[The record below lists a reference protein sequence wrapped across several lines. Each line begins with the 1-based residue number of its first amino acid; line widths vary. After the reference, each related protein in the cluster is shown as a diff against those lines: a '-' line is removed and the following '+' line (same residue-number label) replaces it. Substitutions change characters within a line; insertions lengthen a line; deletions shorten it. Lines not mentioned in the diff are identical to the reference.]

1 VKRPLDSPSDGG
13 PGPLKAAAAGAASVS
28 VLAAG
33 RLSAA
38 EPSQKLAAALE
49 KLPEKAI
56 EGGRQVCKELLAGG
70 RSVVQELISLVG
82 DEFGDPAGVKPKYAL
97 HGLVMYA
104 SRPKADDERKM
115 VAETLAAE
123 LKPDRSPELQAFIA
137 RQLQWCG
144 RAEEVPALARLL
156 TGERLCEPAAQAL
169 LAIGGKEATAALR
182 KALGGATGKRRV
194 TIVKA
199 LGRLRDASSARAVR
213 KDAGSND
220 RNLRLVALYALGNMP
235 DPAAIPIELDA
246 ADVKGRFERSQ
257 AVDASL
263 RLARRLAAEGN
274 TEDAEKICRHF
285 LSTRKA
291 PEDVHDRCAALHDL
305 AMSAGVKAV
314 DDVMAALNS
323 KELKYLVPAARTA
336 VKLARL
342 IRKDHRAEA
351 EKLLK
356 EVLKATGEK
365 AVLQEAEVLLGKAGA

>member
-1 VKRPLDSPSDGG
+1 MKRPLDSPSDGG
-13 PGPLKAAAAGAASVS
+13 PGPLKVAAAGAASVS
-28 VLAAG
+28 ALAAG

-38 EPSQKLAAALE
+38 EPSQKLTAAFE
-49 KLPEKAI
+49 KLPQKAI
-56 EGGRQVCKELLAGG
+56 EDGRQICKELLAGG
-70 RSVVQELISLVG
+70 PAVVRELIGLVG

-123 LKPDRSPELQAFIA
+123 LKPDRSPELQAFLA

-144 RAEEVPALARLL
+144 RAEEVPAIARLL
-156 TGERLCEPAAQAL
+156 GDERLCEPATQAL
-169 LAIGGKEATAALR
+169 LAIGGKEAAAALR
-182 KALGGATGKRRV
+182 GALGGAQGRRRV

-199 LGRLRDASSARAVR
+199 LGRLRDRQSAPAAR
-213 KDAGSND
+213 KAAGDANHD
-220 RNLRLVALYALGNMP
+220 LRLVALYALGNIG
-235 DPAAIPIELDA
+235 DGKGIDIVLDA

-263 RLARRLAAEGN
+263 LLGRRLAAEGD
-274 TEDAEKICRHF
+274 TKGAERICRHF
-285 LSTRKA
+285 LTTRTA

-305 AMSAGVKAV
+305 AMSAGAKAV

-342 IRKDHRAEA
+342 IRKDHEAEA
-351 EKLLK
+351 HRLLK

-365 AVLQEAEVLLGKAGA
+365 AVLQEAETLLGKAGA

>member
-1 VKRPLDSPSDGG
+1 MKRSLDSPSDGG
-13 PGPLKAAAAGAASVS
+13 RGPLKAAAAGAASVS
-28 VLAAG
+28 ALAAG

-56 EGGRQVCKELLAGG
+56 EDGRQVCKELLAGG
-70 RSVVQELISLVG
+70 PAVVRELIELVG

-104 SRPKADDERKM
+104 SRPKADEERNM

-123 LKPDRSPELQAFIA
+123 LKPDRSGELQAFIA

-144 RAEEVPALARLL
+144 RAAEVPALARLL
-156 TGERLCEPAAQAL
+156 TDDRLCEPATQAL

-182 KALGGATGKRRV
+182 KALPGATGKRRV

-199 LGRLRDASSARAVR
+199 LGRLRDASSAPAVR
-213 KDAGSND
+213 KDSGSED

-235 DPAAIPIELDA
+235 DPAAIAIELDA

-263 RLARRLAAEGN
+263 LLGRRLAAEGN
-274 TEDAEKICRHF
+274 RKDAEKICRRF
-285 LSTRKA
+285 LTGRKE
-291 PEDVHDRCAALHDL
+291 PQDVHDRCAALHDL
-305 AMSAGVKAV
+305 AMTAGADAV

-323 KELKYLVPAARTA
+323 KEVKYLVPAARTA

-365 AVLQEAEVLLGKAGA
+365 AVLQEAETLLGKAGA

>member
-1 VKRPLDSPSDGG
+1 VKRSPDSSSDGG
-13 PGPLKAAAAGAASVS
+13 GGPRKPAAVGAASVS
-28 VLAAG
+28 ALAAG
-33 RLSAA
+33 PLPAA
-38 EPSQKLAAALE
+38 EPSAKLAAALD
-49 KLPEKAI
+49 KLPARSI
-56 EGGRQVCKELLAGG
+56 EAGREICKELAAGG
-70 RSVVQELISLVG
+70 RSVVAELVKLVG
-82 DEFGDPAGVKPKYAL
+82 GEFGDPAGVKPKYAL
-97 HGLVMYA
+97 HGLVAYT
-104 SRPKADDERKM
+104 SRPKADRERKM

-123 LKPDRSPELQAFIA
+123 LRADHSNELKAFIL

-144 RAEEVPALARLL
+144 RAEEVPAIAGLLAS
-156 TGERLCEPAAQAL
+156 ERLCEPATQAL
-169 LAIGGKEATAALR
+169 LAIGGKPAAAALR
-182 KALGGATGKRRV
+182 KALPAATGKRRV

-213 KDAGSND
+213 KDAGSRD

-246 ADVKGRFERSQ
+246 ADVEGRFERSQ

-263 RLARRLAAEGN
+263 RLGRRLAAQGN
-274 TEDAEKICRHF
+274 TKDAEKICRHF

-291 PEDVHDRCAALHDL
+291 PEDIHDRCAALHDL

-314 DDVMAALNS
+314 GDVMAALNS

-342 IRKDHRAEA
+342 IRKDHPAEA

-365 AVLQEAEVLLGKAGA
+365 AVLREAEVLLGKAGA